1 MFTVAAQFATIRAP
15 EGVMSS
21 DPDIRD
27 QNRLPYRWIILAVGI
42 LAYGTSQF
50 SRQNYA
56 GVQKFI
62 AEDLALDR
70 GALGLMGSAFFY
82 SYALFQMPWGVAS
95 DRFGSR
101 WVIGLGILLTAA
113 TMSGFAMGDTT
124 GSLVFWRI
132 LSGIAA
138 AAVYVPLT
146 GGIARWFS
154 TGERGVSQGTL
165 GGVGGALGEGGAY
178 VLLPVLS
185 IYFASGWR
193 QGMHMIAVA
202 IALIGLL
209 CLVLFRSAPSSQMA
223 TTRKPF
229 DWSLLRDLQ
238 LWCYAFLWSGFVVG
252 IRITQIWIAVYAADV
267 YISGRGMPLN
277 QAVVSGGVL
286 ALVAYSL
293 VGRAAGCPL
302 AGRLSDICVR
312 RGLSRTVVIIGWLVL
327 GMGLLQVLSMGVT
340 AIWGLA
346 IVAALLGTSV
356 NLFSLV
362 PAAISDTFGPHR
374 TASLSSFANT
384 MAQFSGAT
392 ALAVS
397 GYVGISLNAQPGNAL
412 AEYRG
417 IWLSGVVGMAI
428 MAALAI
434 CAYLALRNGWV
445 SRPAPVATAPS
456 V

>member
-1 MFTVAAQFATIRAP
+1 VRNLHLAVPWVTIRAR
-15 EGVMSS
+15 VKAMSS
-21 DPDIRD
+21 
-27 QNRLPYRWIILAVGI
+27 NSSKYRWVILGIGI

-62 AEDLALDR
+62 AADLGLDR

-82 SYALFQMPWGVAS
+82 SYALFQMPSGVAS

-113 TMSGFAMGDTT
+113 TMSAFALGETT

-132 LSGIAA
+132 MSGVAA
-138 AAVYVPLT
+138 ALVYVPLT

-154 TGERGVSQGTL
+154 TSERGLSQGTA
-165 GGVGGALGEGGAY
+165 GGVGGALGEGAAY
-178 VLLPVLS
+178 ALLPILS

-193 QGMHMIAVA
+193 QGMHMIAAA

-209 CLVLFRSAPSSQMA
+209 CLALFRSAPPGEAA

-229 DWSLLRDLQ
+229 DWRLLRDLQ
-238 LWCYAFLWSGFVVG
+238 LWCYAFLWSGFVIG
-252 IRITQIWIAVYAADV
+252 IRITQIWIAVYAADL

-277 QAVVSGGVL
+277 EAVVAGGVL

-302 AGRLSDICVR
+302 AGRLSDLWVSWGI
-312 RGLSRTVVIIGWLVL
+312 SRTAVLIGWLVL
-327 GMGLLQVLSMGVT
+327 GMALLQVLSMGVT
-340 AIWGLA
+340 AIWALA
-346 IVAALLGTSV
+346 IIAALLGTSV

-362 PAAISDTFGPHR
+362 PAAISDTFGPQR

-384 MAQFSGAT
+384 MAQLSGAT

-412 AEYRG
+412 TEYRG
-417 IWLSGVVGMAI
+417 IWLSGVVGMAV
-428 MAALAI
+428 MAVLAI
-434 CAYLALRNGWV
+434 AAYAALRNGWV
-445 SRPAPVATAPS
+445 TRPAPIAAAS
-456 V
+456 SI